1 MSIVRPPAA
10 QFRPVRDLLASEEPG
25 NKDQSRVS
33 DDRDALD
40 ELPQGAL
47 ILLAQ
52 LQPSRELPLRLSL
65 AALRS
70 GAGTE
75 STLGKVSEAQPMHL
89 PMQQPSVPSSPALV
103 NARLALTHRLP
114 ITAQVFVQAPI
125 ASALATPDQAA
136 ADASAEQK
144 APLSS
149 TRLPLAIPTQVPG
162 QTAVASAPTA
172 SDQAV
177 ADTPA
182 EQKPPL
188 SSTRLPLAMPA
199 HVPDQTA
206 VASAPLASGQ
216 PVGDRLIKQET
227 PQALPAQPLPVLAKS
242 SYLNQPT
249 RVAVPAKATAGPN
262 SAPEASIA
270 REAKNYLQVPF
281 SKGDAVGLITV
292 SKAGAERPEQLLLNP
307 SSALVFSY
315 LSDNLAQAPDARWRL
330 TDQQGHE
337 FRQGQEP
344 ERPDEEV
351 EEPSRQALRDRRE
364 RGEHQ
369 T

>member
-47 ILLAQ
+47 MLLAQ
-52 LQPSRELPLRLSL
+52 LQPLRELPLQLSL
-65 AALRS
+65 PALRS

-75 STLGKVSEAQPMHL
+75 STLGKVSEAQPMDL
-89 PMQQPSVPSSPALV
+89 PMKQPCVPSSPALV
-103 NARLALTHRLP
+103 NARLALTDRLP
-114 ITAQVFVQAPI
+114 VTAQVLVQAPI
-125 ASALATPDQAA
+125 ASALASPDQAA
-136 ADASAEQK
+136 ADAPAEQK
-144 APLSS
+144 A
-149 TRLPLAIPTQVPG
+149 
-162 QTAVASAPTA
+162 
-172 SDQAV
+172 
-177 ADTPA
+177 
-182 EQKPPL
+182 PL

-199 HVPDQTA
+199 HVPDQA
-206 VASAPLASGQ
+206 VGASAPLASGQ

-351 EEPSRQALRDRRE
+351 EEPSRQAFRDRRE